1 MEKSISFSA
10 QVFKIYTNFYVLES
24 RYIFEY
30 AGTLKNL
37 MRRRRPTSQRG
48 PICAD
53 ATDGPSGNDLL
64 ESSLAGMQLA

>member
-1 MEKSISFSA
+1 
-10 QVFKIYTNFYVLES
+10 
-24 RYIFEY
+24 
-30 AGTLKNL
+30 

-53 ATDGPSGNDLL
+53 ATDGQFGNDLL